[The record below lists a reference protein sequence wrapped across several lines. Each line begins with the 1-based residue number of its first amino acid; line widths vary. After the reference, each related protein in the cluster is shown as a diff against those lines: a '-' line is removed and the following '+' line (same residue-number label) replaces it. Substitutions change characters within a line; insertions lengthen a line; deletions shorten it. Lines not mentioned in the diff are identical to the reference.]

1 MELRPTGHNVMEMEK
16 RGSARVSHHVLEGRA
31 PAPGSVTGAGARSF
45 GDDEALLGSALEAVV
60 RAGNGEPALALHER
74 AVALAQRSRTGETE
88 AADELAQLVGGLSVA
103 EAEVLIRS
111 LTRWFQLLNLAEDNE
126 RVRRLRAR
134 GDDNPGSARNAIR
147 RLASR
152 GVTAEELADTL
163 AAAELRLVITAHPTE
178 ARRRTTIEKLSRI
191 FATLRELD
199 ERASARSADRL
210 PGIVQELWGSD
221 DVRTVSLNVG
231 DEVQGGLDYL
241 STTLA
246 RTIPVLYRE
255 LEAAIAEFY
264 PGEEVTVPPLLTFGS
279 WMGGDR
285 DGNPNVTPAAT
296 VAALDAM
303 RNACLRF
310 LEGRIGELAG
320 RLSLSSRLTGVPPEL
335 DALEAAAAERFPD
348 LAVELE
354 RRHPQEP
361 YRRAVTLVRARVQAT
376 REDEPGGYAGPDE
389 LLADLRTTERA
400 LQGPHGGFVAAGDL
414 RDVIRQVEVFGF
426 HFARL
431 DVREHAKVHRQ
442 AIGEILSA
450 LGIHESYATLGDD
463 ERAALLAREIAD
475 PRPLIPLDLT
485 ALSGATR
492 DTIATFRMLR
502 EVLTGK
508 HAGAVQAFV
517 ISGTSAAADV
527 LEVLLLM
534 KECGLA
540 RPGGE
545 GARLRIVP
553 LFESGDTLD
562 AAGETMRA
570 LLSHGVYRAALRA
583 VGDEQEVMIGYSDS
597 NKDVGYVASGWATY
611 RAQIALAQVLREH
624 GLAWTFFHGRG
635 GAVGRGGGKANV
647 AIIAQPV
654 GTVRGR
660 MKMTEQGE
668 VLSAKYSVAEIAERE
683 LELTTSAVLLSTLER
698 ETIPEPTRRRY
709 QAVVERMAERSRR
722 AYRALV
728 YEDPDFDAFFRAA
741 TPVEEIS
748 RQQLGSRPA
757 RRGAAQGIE
766 DFRAIPWVF
775 SWTQA
780 RIVLPA
786 WYGLGTALAGAV
798 DDEGIE
804 LVREMARDWRFF
816 AALLSNAEMACAK
829 ADLAIGHRYAELC
842 PDAAVRERIWG
853 AIAAEFERTTSHLVA
868 VSGGDG
874 LLAREPVLRDSIAR
888 RNPYVD
894 PLSYVQLE
902 RLRAGDGD
910 GELARA
916 SLYAVNGIA
925 SGLRNTG

>member
-1 MELRPTGHNVMEMEK
+1 VQGPGLG
-16 RGSARVSHHVLEGRA
+16 RVSHVLEDRGPVAGGELGASRA
-31 PAPGSVTGAGARSF
+31 RKGSRSF
-45 GDDEALLGSALEAVV
+45 GDDEALLGWALAEVV
-60 RAGNGEPALALHER
+60 RAGNGEPAFALHER
-74 AVALAQRSRTGETE
+74 AVALAQRSRAGETQ
-88 AADELAQLVGGLSVA
+88 AADELAELVGGLSVT

-126 RVRRLRAR
+126 RVRRLRGR

-147 RLASR
+147 RLKSQ
-152 GVTAEELADTL
+152 GVAVDELAETL
-163 AAAELRLVITAHPTE
+163 AAAELRLVLTAHPTE
-178 ARRRTTIEKLSRI
+178 ARRRTTIEKLARI

-199 ERASARSADRL
+199 ERAASPVLHRL

-221 DVRTVSLNVG
+221 DVRTVALGVE

-241 STTLA
+241 ATTLA
-246 RTIPVLYRE
+246 RVVPVLYRE
-255 LEAAIAEFY
+255 LESAIAEFY
-264 PGEEVTVPPLLTFGS
+264 PGEQVTVPPLLTFGS

-296 VAALDAM
+296 VRTLDTM
-303 RNACLRF
+303 RAACLRF
-310 LEGRIGELAG
+310 LEERIGALAG
-320 RLSLSSRLTGVPPEL
+320 RLSLSSRLVGVPEEVE
-335 DALEAAAAERFPD
+335 ALFAAAAADFPER
-348 LAVELE
+348 AAELQ
-354 RRHPQEP
+354 RRHPEEP
-361 YRRAVTLVRARVQAT
+361 YRRALSLLRERVRAT
-376 REDEPGGYAGPDE
+376 REGAPGGYARPE
-389 LLADLRTTERA
+389 QLLADLRVAEHG
-400 LQGPHGGFVAAGDL
+400 LQGPQGRFVAAGDL
-414 RDVIRQVEVFGF
+414 RDLIRQVEVFGF

-431 DVREHAKVHRQ
+431 DVREHAGIHRR
-442 AIGEILSA
+442 AIDEILSA
-450 LGIHESYATLGDD
+450 LGMHESYAGLGDE
-463 ERAALLAREIAD
+463 ERAALLAREVAD
-475 PRPLIPLDLT
+475 PRPLIPGDV
-485 ALSGATR
+485 SDFSPATQ
-492 DTIATFRMLR
+492 DTVATFRMLR
-502 EVLTGK
+502 DVLTGD

-517 ISGTSAAADV
+517 ISGTASAADV

-534 KECGLA
+534 KETGLA
-540 RPGGE
+540 KPGGE

-553 LFESGDTLD
+553 LFESGETLA

-570 LLSHGVYRAALRA
+570 LLAHGVYRNALRA

-611 RAQIALAQVLREH
+611 RAQISLARVLHEH
-624 GLAWTFFHGRG
+624 GLTWTFFHGRG

-698 ETIPEPTRRRY
+698 ETIPLERRQRY
-709 QAVVERMAERSRR
+709 EAVVERMAARSR
-722 AYRALV
+722 ALYRALV
-728 YEDPDFDAFFRAA
+728 YEDPDFESFFRAA

-748 RQQLGSRPA
+748 RQRLGSRPA
-757 RRGAAQGIE
+757 RRGAAQGIQ

-786 WYGLGTALAGAV
+786 WYGLGTALEGAIA
-798 DDEGIE
+798 DDGLE

-829 ADLAIGHRYAELC
+829 ADLKIGRRYAELV
-842 PDAAVRERIWG
+842 PDEQVRERIWSL
-853 AIAAEFERTTSHLVA
+853 ISDEFSRTCASLVQ

-874 LLAREPVLRDSIAR
+874 LLAREPTLRDSIAR

-894 PLSYVQLE
+894 PLSYVQVEL
-902 RLRAGDGD
+902 LRRARAPAGEGD
-910 GELARA
+910 EALARVG
-916 SLYAVNGIA
+916 LYAVNGIA